1 MVRQK
6 PAKLPFPSSNLG
18 ATFSFTKEPF
28 KVFGGLVLILIAT
41 PLGNLSD
48 ISKRAI
54 QELSTADYLLCEDT
68 RHTGNLLS
76 LLGLTPPKMQSLHR
90 FNEKFR
96 EEEILVLLKEGKK
109 VALVSDAGMPG
120 ISDPGAHLVDCCH
133 KERITV
139 SVIPGPSAFV
149 SAFAVSG
156 AVDVPLQFVGFLP
169 KADGELSS
177 MIQQIALYRGAS
189 AAYESPNRLL
199 HVLKTICDFD
209 AKWEILVVRELTKI
223 YEEIIRRPVAQLVA
237 HFEGQP
243 VRGECVIVFMPRPQG
258 CQKSDEELV
267 REIHELRQR
276 FSCSLKEAV
285 ELVAST
291 YSLSKRELYQLC
303 IS

>member
-1 MVRQK
+1 M
-6 PAKLPFPSSNLG
+6 
-18 ATFSFTKEPF
+18 
-28 KVFGGLVLILIAT
+28 LVLIAT

-54 QELSTADYLLCEDT
+54 HELSSADCLLCEDT
-68 RHTGNLLS
+68 RHTGILLS
-76 LLGLTPPKMQSLHR
+76 AMGIAPPKLQSLHR

-96 EEEILVLLKEGKK
+96 EEEVLTLLKDGKK

-120 ISDPGAHLVDCCH
+120 ISDPGAYLVDCCH
-133 KERITV
+133 KEGIPV

-156 AVDVPLQFVGFLP
+156 AIDVPLQFVGFLP

-177 MIQQIALYRGAS
+177 MIHQIALYQGAT

-199 HVLKTICDFD
+199 HVLKTICAFD
-209 AKWEILVVRELTKI
+209 PAWEIVVVRELTKI
-223 YEEIIRRPVAQLVA
+223 HEEIIRRPADQLVA
-237 HFEGQP
+237 HFEKQA
-243 VRGECVIVFMPRPQG
+243 VKGECVVVFMPRLKE
-258 CQKSDEELV
+258 CQKTDRELLEEIGSV
-267 REIHELRQR
+267 RQR

-291 YSLSKRELYQLC
+291 HNLSKRDLYQLC
-303 IS
+303 ISDLST